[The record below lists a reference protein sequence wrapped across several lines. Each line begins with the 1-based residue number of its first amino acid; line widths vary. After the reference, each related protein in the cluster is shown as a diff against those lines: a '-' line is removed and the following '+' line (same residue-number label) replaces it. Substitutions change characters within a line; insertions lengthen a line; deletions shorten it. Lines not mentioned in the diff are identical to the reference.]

1 MKRVAV
7 VVSSVIFFKNPV
19 SPLNWAG
26 SALAIFGCDLSAG
39 VYHCCKVSSAVAQA
53 EATKMNAAR
62 MAWQQLLA
70 CAQDVSVLVGIT
82 EGD

>member
-26 SALAIFGCDLSAG
+26 SALAIFG
-39 VYHCCKVSSAVAQA
+39 
-53 EATKMNAAR
+53 
-62 MAWQQLLA
+62 
-70 CAQDVSVLVGIT
+70 
-82 EGD
+82 